1 MLFAVMVASSG
12 VDNGGVI
19 RIVLFVMVLVAVALL
34 LAGCTIAL
42 MTFYK
47 QFKAPDRM

>member
-1 MLFAVMVASSG
+1 MSFAVMVAGS
-12 VDNGGVI
+12 VDGGVI
-19 RIVLFVMVLVAVALL
+19 RIILFIMVLVAVALL

-42 MTFYK
+42 VTFYK